1 MISSV
6 AERINYL
13 LKKADFN
20 TFILNDFSTKPTKF
34 CFDLL
39 ARKGNLIII
48 IKVLQNIDNLN
59 QDIINDI
66 KSLSK
71 ILKSMPILIGI
82 RNRYQKL
89 EDHTIYMRESLPF
102 IAIKTLENVLI
113 KEEYPYILSKRGGG
127 VIYIDGN
134 LMKELRESKLI
145 SRKEMADKLDVAKR
159 SVCAYENENMRASEK
174 IAKKI
179 KGILESSEIFRRINI
194 FNSFKFDLDSEIIQS
209 TAELPPFESHV
220 QEILKDIGI
229 STYWYKKGPIP
240 FKLSLLSKLP
250 NIQGQNSPYPL
261 FSGVLE
267 DQKNMNEFAFL
278 SLEMFKELFN
288 QNALFIVSNNVKISE
303 TSKASNIPIVSI
315 KKLDKVDDEEEFI
328 ELIQRS

>member
-1 MISSV
+1 MISSDV
-6 AERINYL
+6 ERINYL

-20 TFILNDFSTKPTKF
+20 TFILNDFSAKPTKF

-48 IKVLQNIDNLN
+48 FKVFKNIDNLN
-59 QDIINDI
+59 QDIVNDI

-71 ILKSMPILIGI
+71 ILKSIPILIGI
-82 RNRYQKL
+82 KNRYQKL
-89 EDHTIYMRESLPF
+89 EDHTIYIRENLPF
-102 IAIKTLENVLI
+102 ITIKTLENVLI
-113 KEEYPYILSKRGGG
+113 KEDYPYILSKRGGG

-159 SVCAYENENMRASEK
+159 SVCAYENESMRASEK

-179 KGILESSEIFRRINI
+179 NEILESSEIFKRINI
-194 FNSFKFDLDSEIIQS
+194 FNSFKFDLESEIVQIK
-209 TAELPPFESHV
+209 AELPPFESHV
-220 QEILKDIGI
+220 QDIFKDIGI

-250 NIQGQNSPYPL
+250 NIQGQTSPYPL

-267 DQKNMNEFAFL
+267 DQKNINEFAFL
-278 SLEMFKELFN
+278 SLEMFKELFS

-303 TSKASNIPIVSI
+303 TSNIPIVSI

-328 ELIQRS
+328 ELIQDS